1 MEVGVTDEK
10 ETEKNKKRCNKPS
23 VCYVYI
29 DIRILFITLEY
40 YNIYT
45 HQDFINTELDRNLN
59 LTLNSSVKDSA
70 IMSGNFEI
78 DENKINENINNY
90 FIQDMGCK
98 AKVVSGDMVKK
109 WQKTNDEGV
118 WQYDINVDKI
128 TFDKDSYGQSP
139 KITIEGSMTYYPMC
153 VKNIIKS
160 DTNTKG
166 TITMPFKREVQNNIN
181 AG

>member
-1 MEVGVTDEK
+1 MKKKLKRTKKGVISL
-10 ETEKNKKRCNKPS
+10 PF
-23 VCYVYI
+23 VMFILIFGLV
-29 DIRILFITLEY
+29 LFITLEY

-128 TFDKDSYGQSP
+128 TFYKGNAGQSP

>member
-1 MEVGVTDEK
+1 
-10 ETEKNKKRCNKPS
+10 
-23 VCYVYI
+23 
-29 DIRILFITLEY
+29 
-40 YNIYT
+40 
-45 HQDFINTELDRNLN
+45 
-59 LTLNSSVKDSA
+59 
-70 IMSGNFEI
+70 
-78 DENKINENINNY
+78 
-90 FIQDMGCK
+90 MGCK

>member
-1 MEVGVTDEK
+1 MKKKLKRTKRGVI
-10 ETEKNKKRCNKPS
+10 NLPF
-23 VCYVYI
+23 VMFILIFGLV
-29 DIRILFITLEY
+29 LFITLEY
-40 YNIYT
+40 
-45 HQDFINTELDRNLN
+45 
-59 LTLNSSVKDSA
+59 
-70 IMSGNFEI
+70 
-78 DENKINENINNY
+78 
-90 FIQDMGCK
+90 FIQNMGCK

-128 TFDKDSYGQSP
+128 TFDKGNSGQSP

-160 DTNTKG
+160 ETNTRG
-166 TITMPFKREVQNNIN
+166 TITMPFKREVENNIN